1 MFCFLVGVLVP
12 YGSSLVGFMCCCFCC
27 LSFLLCGVFM
37 FVHGQYC
44 CVMFGVVMFGC
55 CHYAYVF
62 LQVGLVT
69 EICELIGVVFAFI
82 LLDVDLSFQFCWRQI
97 VLMCPIHT

>member
-1 MFCFLVGVLVP
+1 MFCVLVGVLVP

-44 CVMFGVVMFGC
+44 CVMFGVG
-55 CHYAYVF
+55 VF
-62 LQVGLVT
+62 IVGA
-69 EICELIGVVFAFI
+69 LIGTVFDGIQKRVYDNRKRWDREA
-82 LLDVDLSFQFCWRQI
+82 
-97 VLMCPIHT
+97 